1 MGGNHTA
8 KRETEGQDCGLDTA
22 YYLFLYLNLNNW
34 TIRTIIAAG
43 ARNKYALANTSLSPK
58 EKATIIPP
66 KILYAENIDII
77 SFLGYLIFRKKI

>member
-1 MGGNHTA
+1 MGGNYTA

-58 EKATIIPP
+58 EKAIMIAP
-66 KILYAENIDII
+66 KILYVYNIDII
-77 SFLGYLIFRKKI
+77 FFLGSLKFRKKI